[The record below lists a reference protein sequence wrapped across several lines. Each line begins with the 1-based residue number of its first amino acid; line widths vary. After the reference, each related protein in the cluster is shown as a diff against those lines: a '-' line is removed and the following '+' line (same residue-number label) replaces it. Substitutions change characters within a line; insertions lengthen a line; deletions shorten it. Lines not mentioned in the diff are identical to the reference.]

1 MAQNPYLQNLLG
13 INPPGMGL
21 MRYEYTMPNY
31 QSLLNQGL
39 TPSDIAGKDPYWG
52 RFGQYPFVLDPAT
65 NQVSVPGQAP
75 DVAPVN
81 PPSTPEEQV
90 TIDYSQQQDIGPSFQ
105 EEQQMKIKEDFPLGQ
120 GYAKTMSEF
129 DEPMMM
135 EWARDK
141 GYIDDYDFLA
151 GPMQTNVPKF
161 SLMGQALTGPMQAMN
176 DRAYNNWLDQARRM
190 GMISEFGTPG
200 GTKGRF
206 RISEKF
212 KLKDSIAE
220 RMNTSSG
227 VSSNKDELGK
237 RKYINT
243 YAPNIS
249 NSDEIVYYTKG
260 GGRYTKDGFV
270 TGDNQS
276 ARHGSMNDITQSLQA
291 AADLYNKTGDLSG
304 FESIPDKFLTKEYK
318 NKIVGGADHL
328 NDYKGVI
335 SSAITTYQGAG
346 GKKAAGKGRDETGP
360 REQRK
365 EKPKQKD
372 TKKDYGPKST
382 AESTRAIKDKLES
395 GKSVG
400 GGDSVSRFKAQER
413 TKKSTKS
420 KAPPGRSP
428 YGPHGL

>member
-1 MAQNPYLQNLLG
+1 MAQNAYLQNLLG
-13 INPPGMGL
+13 IGPPLGNPMGL
-21 MRYEYTMPNY
+21 MRYEYTQPNY
-31 QSLLNQGL
+31 QNLLNQGL
-39 TPSDIAGKDPYWG
+39 TASQIQGYDPKWAT
-52 RFGQYPFVLDPAT
+52 FGQFPYVMDQAT

-75 DVAPVN
+75 GVAPIN

-135 EWARDK
+135 EWAIDK
-141 GYIDDYDFLA
+141 GYIDKDGFLS

-161 SLMGQALTGPMQAMN
+161 SLMGQALTGPAQMMN
-176 DRAYNNWLDQARRM
+176 NRAYNNWLDQARQR
-190 GMISEFGTPG
+190 GMFAEMTGKHGEPFG
-200 GTKGRF
+200 RI

-220 RMNTSSG
+220 RMNTLSG

-270 TGDNQS
+270 TGDNKR

-291 AADLYNKTGDLSG
+291 AADLYKKTGDLSG

-328 NDYKGVI
+328 DDYKGVI

-346 GKKAAGKGRDETGP
+346 GKKVGKGSGGP
-360 REQRK
+360 GPK
-365 EKPKQKD
+365 ERSKLKTKPKQKED
-372 TKKDYGPKST
+372 FNYIVETAKQSKDLQEHKKEKS
-382 AESTRAIKDKLES
+382 
-395 GKSVG
+395 
-400 GGDSVSRFKAQER
+400 
-413 TKKSTKS
+413 KKSTPTNVGNPFGYK
-420 KAPPGRSP
+420 
-428 YGPHGL
+428 

>member
-13 INPPGMGL
+13 INQGGMGL
-21 MRYEYTMPNY
+21 YNYNYSLPNY
-31 QSLLNQGL
+31 NTLLSQGL
-39 TPSDIAGKDPYWG
+39 TEDQIKGYDTGFNTFNQFPYQAQPNPQLNYP
-52 RFGQYPFVLDPAT
+52 QYGV
-65 NQVSVPGQAP
+65 VPQAP
-75 DVAPVN
+75 DVAPIN

-346 GKKAAGKGRDETGP
+346 GKKVGKGSGGP
-360 REQRK
+360 GPK
-365 EKPKQKD
+365 ERSKLKPKQKD

-413 TKKSTKS
+413 ARS
-420 KAPPGRSP
+420 KPAFLS
-428 YGPHGL
+428 